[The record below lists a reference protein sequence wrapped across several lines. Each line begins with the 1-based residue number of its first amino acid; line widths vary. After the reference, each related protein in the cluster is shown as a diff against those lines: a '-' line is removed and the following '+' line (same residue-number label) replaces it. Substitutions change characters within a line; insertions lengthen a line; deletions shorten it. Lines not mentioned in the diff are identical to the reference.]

1 MALGQTTSCFSV
13 ERDFNNFMTIIPTE
27 KQNFIGIGNREFVN
41 CDCLPTYLVYIN
53 DSKYECQSEIDFT
66 LNI

>member
-1 MALGQTTSCFSV
+1 MN
-13 ERDFNNFMTIIPTE
+13 FNNFITIIPTE
-27 KQNFIGIGNREFVN
+27 KQNYRNWESRIRKLRLFANI
-41 CDCLPTYLVYIN
+41 VYIT

>member
-1 MALGQTTSCFSV
+1 MALGQTISCFSV

-27 KQNFIGIGNREFVN
+27 KQNYRNWESRIRKLRLFANI
-41 CDCLPTYLVYIN
+41 VYIN